1 MKASTIKRICVT
13 FIVNH
18 VLAGTFAFKWKRK
31 LLCSIGYEIGENTK
45 IVGPVFNTG
54 RLKIGSNCWIGKN
67 LVINGNGDVTIGNNC
82 DLAPEITFLT
92 GGHEIGSEMRR
103 AGQGLNYSI
112 VVGDGVWIGA
122 RSTILGNITIGK
134 GAVITACACVAHSI
148 DENVL
153 AGGVPA
159 RRIKEL
165 NRDASETISE

>member
-1 MKASTIKRICVT
+1 MKIRAIKKICIT
-13 FIVNH
+13 FIVNRI
-18 VLAGTFAFKWKRK
+18 LAGTFAFEWKRK
-31 LLCSIGYEIGENTK
+31 LLNSIGYEIGENTK

-67 LVINGNGDVTIGNNC
+67 LIINGNGNVTIGDNC

-92 GGHEIGSEMRR
+92 GGHEIGSETRR
-103 AGQGLNYSI
+103 AGEGLNYDI

-134 GAVITACACVAHSI
+134 GAVITVCACVTHII

-159 RRIKEL
+159 KRIKEL
-165 NRDASETISE
+165 DYDAG